1 MKEKQV
7 KARTGAKETKRVN
20 GPETARPCDRKA
32 ETARDYGRR
41 AEALAAAYLR
51 RSGVKILE
59 QNFRSRFGEI
69 DLIGLDVDDL
79 VFIEVKARKT
89 DACGYPGEALT
100 IWKRKHICQTAR
112 FYCAKMNIPPNEPL
126 RFDVVEIM
134 GDKIRHTKNAF
145 EYC

>member
-1 MKEKQV
+1 MCKSCHVPGEVGKDVKMEK
-7 KARTGAKETKRVN
+7 KKDTRIS
-20 GPETARPCDRKA
+20 
-32 ETARDYGRR
+32 YGRR

-51 RSGVKILE
+51 RNGMKILE

-69 DLIGLDVDDL
+69 DLIGQDGDDL